1 VRHLLAM
8 SPSGRQSVGSMPI
21 RNCDNG
27 DNGSADNS
35 PALRHSLAEQQW
47 QEKAVLIR
55 KRV

>member
-1 VRHLLAM
+1 
-8 SPSGRQSVGSMPI
+8 MPI